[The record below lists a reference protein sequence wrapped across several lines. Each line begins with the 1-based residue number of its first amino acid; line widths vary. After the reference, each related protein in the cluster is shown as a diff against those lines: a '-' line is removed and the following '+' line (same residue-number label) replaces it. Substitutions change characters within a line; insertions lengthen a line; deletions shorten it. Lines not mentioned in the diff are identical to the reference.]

1 MSAGPGT
8 ISRRQ
13 LRFDAPALRHLAW
26 PCFEARGAQ
35 DGPHLALIAGIHGC
49 EYSSIAA
56 VVELMRG
63 LDPAGLR
70 GRVTAVP
77 IVNLE
82 SYRQRTPFVS
92 PADRKNLNR
101 CFPGDPG
108 GTYSDQLAHHVHA
121 DVIAPADALI
131 DLHGGDL
138 VEALEPFALYDGSPV
153 EETARA
159 MAVAFGL
166 PYVVRTEREGAPI
179 AGTTS
184 AAAADAGVPGITAEV
199 GGCGLL
205 EADAVAAHVRG
216 CRNVMRRLGM
226 LDGAVEPPPKP
237 LRTVDRFIWLRCR
250 EAGWWQ
256 PSVCVGD
263 EVAAG
268 GRLGAV
274 LDPYGDELEAI
285 EAPEAGVPLFITSSP
300 AVADDG
306 LLLGLGAGVEPLAE

>member
-1 MSAGPGT
+1 MNAGPGT
-8 ISRRQ
+8 VSRRQ
-13 LRFDAPALRHLAW
+13 LRFESPALRHLEW
-26 PCFEARGAQ
+26 PYFDARGAG
-35 DGPHLALIAGIHGC
+35 DGPHLAIIAGVHGC

-82 SYRQRTPFVS
+82 SFRGRTPFVS
-92 PADRKNLNR
+92 PADGKNLNR
-101 CFPGDPG
+101 CFPGDLG
-108 GTYSDQLAHHVHA
+108 GTYSDQLAHHVH
-121 DVIAPADALI
+121 DQVIAPADALV
-131 DLHGGDL
+131 DLHGGDM
-138 VEALEPFALYDGSPV
+138 VEALEPFAIYDGSPV

-166 PYVVRTEREGAPI
+166 PYIVRTEREGAPI

-184 AAAADAGVPGITAEV
+184 AAAADAGVAGITAEV

-216 CRNVMRRLGM
+216 CKNVMRLLGM
-226 LDGAVEPPPKP
+226 LDGAVEPAPRPQ
-237 LRTVDRFIWLRCR
+237 RTVDRFVWLRCER
-250 EAGWWQ
+250 AGWWQ
-256 PSVCVGD
+256 PTVRVGD
-263 EVAAG
+263 EVPAG

-274 LDPYGDELEAI
+274 LDPYGDELEVI
-285 EAPEAGVPLFITSSP
+285 HAPEPGVPLFITSSP
-300 AVADDG
+300 AVAADG
-306 LLLGLGAGVEPLAE
+306 LLLGLGAGIRPLAE

>member
-1 MSAGPGT
+1 VSAGPGT
-8 ISRRQ
+8 TSRRL
-13 LRFDAPALRHLAW
+13 LRFDAPALRHLEW
-26 PCFEARGAQ
+26 PYFDARGSE
-35 DGPHLALIAGIHGC
+35 DGPHLAVIAGIHGC

-63 LDPAGLR
+63 LDPASVR

-82 SYRQRTPFVS
+82 SYRGRTPFVS
-92 PADRKNLNR
+92 PADGKNLNR
-101 CFPGDPG
+101 CFPGDPDG
-108 GTYSDQLAHHVHA
+108 SYSDQLAHHVH
-121 DVIAPADALI
+121 DEVIAPADALI
-131 DLHGGDL
+131 DLHGGDM

-166 PYVVRTEREGAPI
+166 PYIVRTEREGAPI

-184 AAAADAGVPGITAEV
+184 AAAADVGVPGITAEV
-199 GGCGLL
+199 GGRGLL

-226 LDGAVEPPPKP
+226 LAGPVEPAPAPQH
-237 LRTVDRFIWLRCR
+237 TVERFIWLRCER
-250 EAGWWQ
+250 AGWWQ
-256 PSVCVGD
+256 PSVQVGE
-263 EVAAG
+263 EVPAG

-274 LDPYGDELEAI
+274 LDPYGDALEVI

-306 LLLGLGAGVEPLAE
+306 LLLGLGAGVRPPGE

>member
-1 MSAGPGT
+1 VNAEPGT

-13 LRFDAPALRHLAW
+13 LRFDSPALRHLEW
-26 PCFEARGAQ
+26 PCFEARGGE
-35 DGPHLALIAGIHGC
+35 DGPHLAIIAGIHGC

-63 LDPAGLR
+63 IDPASLR

-92 PADRKNLNR
+92 PGDGKNLNR
-101 CFPGDPG
+101 CFPGDLR
-108 GTYSDQLAHHVHA
+108 GTYSDQLAHHVH
-121 DVIAPADALI
+121 DRVIAPADALI
-131 DLHGGDL
+131 DLHGGDM

-166 PYVVRTEREGAPI
+166 PYIVRTEREGAPI

-184 AAAADAGVPGITAEV
+184 AAAADVGVPGITAEV

-205 EADAVAAHVRG
+205 EAHAVAA
-216 CRNVMRRLGM
+216 
-226 LDGAVEPPPKP
+226 EPAPGPQH
-237 LRTVDRFIWLRCR
+237 TVDRFIWLRCAR
-250 EAGWWQ
+250 AGWWQ
-256 PSVCVGD
+256 ASVRVG
-263 EVAAG
+263 EHVPAG

-274 LDPYGDELEAI
+274 LDPYGDELEVI
-285 EAPEAGVPLFITSSP
+285 EAPEPGVPLFITSSP

-306 LLLGLGAGVEPLAE
+306 LLLGLGAGIEPLRE